1 MDSEEVARERRSAQ
15 AAVQPRDTVEK
26 SDSRARR
33 VGGHIDIVDNA
44 VIARRLGAIAA
55 PCPRVVVSGNCAT
68 PWELVRVLDG
78 ACGRYR
84 LVVLNAQ
91 HALPSRD
98 GVVVETPFHGPGTRS
113 AANVEYLPM
122 RLSLLPTMLSTIRPP
137 DVVLVHT
144 STPRDGR
151 VSLGIEVDILPA
163 AIDAVRRRGGLVI
176 AQLNRHMPYT
186 FGDGEVDVADVDLG
200 LEVDGPIPTG
210 DFWAAD
216 DVADAIG
223 ARAARAATDGCTI
236 QVGIGRTPDA
246 VLDQLTRRRDIG
258 VWSELISDG
267 VMRLE
272 RAGALD
278 TTRPITTTFLV
289 GSTELYDWA
298 DANPRLAL
306 RRTEH
311 VNHPASIAAQPA
323 MLSINAA
330 MQVDL
335 SAQANA
341 SFVRG
346 RIFSGFG
353 GQPDFVAGAL
363 HSPGGQAII
372 VLPSW
377 HRGTAASTIVARL
390 DPPVTSFQHTEVV
403 TEHGSARIFGR
414 TQYEQAGALIEE
426 AADPRARDEL
436 WDAARQLSLA

>member
-1 MDSEEVARERRSAQ
+1 MLD
-15 AAVQPRDTVEK
+15 AA
-26 SDSRARR
+26 
-33 VGGHIDIVDNA
+33 
-44 VIARRLGAIAA
+44 
-55 PCPRVVVSGNCAT
+55 CA
-68 PWELVRVLDG
+68 
-78 ACGRYR
+78 RYR
-84 LVVLNAQ
+84 LVILNAQ
-91 HALPSRD
+91 GEVPSRE

-122 RLSLLPTMLSTIRPP
+122 RLSLMPTMFSSTRPP
-137 DVVLVHT
+137 DVALVHT
-144 STPRDGR
+144 STPRGGR

-163 AIDAVRRRGGLVI
+163 AIEAVRRRRGLVV
-176 AQLNRHMPYT
+176 AQLNRRMPYT
-186 FGDGEVDVADVDLG
+186 YGDGEIDLDDVDLG
-200 LEVDGPIPTG
+200 LEVDGPVPTG
-210 DFWAAD
+210 GPPIAGDVD

-223 ARAARAATDGCTI
+223 DRAAGAATDGCTI

-246 VLDQLTRRRDIG
+246 VLSQLTRRRDIG

-267 VMRLE
+267 ILRLE

-278 TTRPITTTFLV
+278 ASRPITATFLV
-289 GSTELYDWA
+289 GSTDLYDWA

-306 RRTEH
+306 RRTEQ
-311 VNHPASIAAQPA
+311 VNHPASIAAQPG

-341 SFVRG
+341 SFARG
-346 RIFSGFG
+346 RIYSGFG

-372 VLPSW
+372 VLPAW
-377 HRGTAASTIVARL
+377 HRGTATSTIVARL
-390 DPPVTSFQHTEVV
+390 ASPVTSFQHTEIV

-414 TQYEQAGALIEE
+414 TQLEQARALIEE
-426 AADPRARDEL
+426 AADPRAREGL